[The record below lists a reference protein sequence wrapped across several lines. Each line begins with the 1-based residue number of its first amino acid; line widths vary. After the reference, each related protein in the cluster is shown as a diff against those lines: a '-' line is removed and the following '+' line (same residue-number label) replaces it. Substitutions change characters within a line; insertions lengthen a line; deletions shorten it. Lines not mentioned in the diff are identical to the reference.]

1 MAEVQR
7 KSGLDGAQ
15 AQLWPGK
22 VKYFTSVIFK
32 VLSEEW
38 VEWLVRQ
45 YSQTPHFVLLTYAE
59 YTGGDLQDCDLVAEV
74 YMRKQVKERKA
85 KHLWAT

>member
-22 VKYFTSVIFK
+22 VKYVTSVIFK
-32 VLSEEW
+32 ELSEEW

-45 YSQTPHFVLLTYAE
+45 YGQSPHFALMTYAE
-59 YTGGDLQDCDLVAEV
+59 YTGKT
-74 YMRKQVKERKA
+74 YKI
-85 KHLWAT
+85 ATWSLRSTCESR